1 MPDTHYVALK
11 RIRFGKEHID
21 TGEEV
26 PFERGRNYTLMLRQ
40 GLIAD
45 MRLQDQPDGG
55 AALTAAQERVATLE
69 GHLEAA
75 NEEIADLREQ
85 LEEAQGREP
94 AEEGGDQIPADEAG
108 GNSESGGDGD
118 GEGGEQTDA
127 PALESLKKPELL
139 GLANQAGIDIP
150 AGATKAMLIDLLR
163 VDEGGE

>member
-21 TGEEV
+21 AGEEV

-69 GHLEAA
+69 GYLEAA

-94 AEEGGDQIPADEAG
+94 GEEGGEQTPADEAG
-108 GNSESGGDGD
+108 NDESEGD